1 MCNCDFN
8 EEFFYLT
15 DQEGNYGAGVSLKVD
30 CEGITHDSAVYAS
43 DLDSIATIKFNF
55 CPVCGKEKDSEDT
68 GTFNPSVFV
77 EESTW
82 KLNTPVL
89 CEQPR
94 EAKEFLEEI
103 KVSNRYNMSI
113 SHEDGHGA
121 FVVEPWSE
129 DNAKWLGAA
138 MENCDG

>member
-1 MCNCDFN
+1 MCNCEFN
-8 EEFFYLT
+8 VKSFYLA
-15 DQEGNYGAGVSLKVD
+15 DQEAKHGAGESLKVD
-30 CEGITHDSAVYAS
+30 CEGITYDNAVYS
-43 DLDSIATIKFNF
+43 RDSDSIETVEFNY
-55 CPVCGKEKDSEDT
+55 CPVCGEKKDTEDT
-68 GTFNPSVFV
+68 GIFNPSAFV

-82 KLNTPVL
+82 KLNTSVS

-103 KVSNRYNMSI
+103 LKLSNRYNMSI

-138 MENCDG
+138 MEKL